1 MKLTSSC
8 VTCFCGL
15 SVGTRIAIVNL
26 LQEKEKMSVLEI
38 AKHFKL
44 RQPTIT
50 HHLHYLEKAGLLAS
64 EKKGRR
70 VFYSLHPK
78 CKKGECHVFT

>member
-1 MKLTSSC
+1 
-8 VTCFCGL
+8 
-15 SVGTRIAIVNL
+15 
-26 LQEKEKMSVLEI
+26 MSVSEI
-38 AKHFKL
+38 AKQFSL

-50 HHLHYLEKAGLLAS
+50 HHLRYLVDAGILSS
-64 EKKGRR
+64 EKKGRQ

>member
-1 MKLTSSC
+1 MKLKSICCSC
-8 VTCFCGL
+8 FEGL
-15 SVGTRIAIVNL
+15 ANDTRVAIINL
-26 LQEKEKMSVLEI
+26 LQEKGKISVSEI
-38 AKHFKL
+38 AGHFKL

-64 EKKGRR
+64 KKEGRQ

-78 CKKGECHVFT
+78 CEKGECHVFT